1 MVDSWPWAPWHLV
14 VRSCSDWTR
23 IIGYLIT
30 VPLLGELDSEL
41 MSEIVQRRPKFTV
54 NPDEGKIG
62 EDICNVSKSPSYA
75 FWLPHGIRLEA
86 FLPIWTKRHSQVM
99 EAYYVED
106 IERSMANLITI
117 MTQRDKIV

>member
-75 FWLPHGIRLEA
+75 FW
-86 FLPIWTKRHSQVM
+86 
-99 EAYYVED
+99 YVED